1 MKICLISNLYPPYA
15 RGGAE
20 QVVKNTVE
28 GLLRLGHEVVI
39 ITARPLF
46 APRGNFKHQRDCFVA
61 PLAKGAP
68 RNDRLKIYRFF
79 PLNFFFYGNDF
90 KHPVWSRFFWHLFDV
105 FNFHSYWRVRRILK
119 KEKPDVVHTH
129 NLKGL
134 GYLIPRA
141 IRSLGLRHA
150 HTLHDVQLVE
160 PSGII
165 IKGAENQWPYNFF
178 LRKWYKKICR
188 FLFGSPEV
196 VISPSNF
203 LLEFY
208 ESRGFFPHSRKVV
221 VPNPV
226 VSQDIFSPLDSRL
239 CGNDNQDIVDDS
251 EGKGFNFLYLGQIE
265 EHKGVLFLIRVFLN
279 WIARLNWGMIKAPT
293 LHIVGAGSK
302 LNEAHHLAADC
313 QQIIFHGKVE
323 REQLPSIFN
332 QTDITIVPSLCYENS
347 PTVIFESFSFGAPVL
362 ASSIEG
368 VAELIKNREN
378 GLTFEAGNE
387 AALIAKMRWCV
398 EHPAEIIAMRPAALK
413 SIEGRGL
420 DAYLDKL
427 LNLCYNR

>member
-1 MKICLISNLYPPYA
+1 MKICLVSNLYPPYA

-28 GLLRLGHEVVI
+28 GLLARGHEVVV

-46 APRGNFKHQRDCFVA
+46 ADRHALSALVMT
-61 PLAKGAP
+61 
-68 RNDRLKIYRFF
+68 NDNLKIYRFY
-79 PLNFFFYGNDF
+79 PHNIFFYGNDF
-90 KHPVWSRFFWHLFDV
+90 KYPFWLRFFWHLFDV
-105 FNFHSYWRVRRILK
+105 FNFHSYWQVRRILS
-119 KEKPDVVHTH
+119 KEKPDIVHTH

-141 IRSLGLRHA
+141 IRGLGLRHV

-178 LRKWYKKICR
+178 LRSWYEKICR
-188 FLFGSPEV
+188 VLFGSPEV

-203 LLEFY
+203 LLGFY
-208 ESRGFFPHSRKVV
+208 ESRGFFLRSRKVV

-226 VSQDIFSPLDSRL
+226 IENNVMMNRAESIGVFS
-239 CGNDNQDIVDDS
+239 
-251 EGKGFNFLYLGQIE
+251 FLYLGQIE
-265 EHKGVLFLIRVFLN
+265 DHKGVLLLISAFKN
-279 WIARLNWGMIKAPT
+279 FCQDKAI

-302 LNEAHHLAADC
+302 LAEAKCLAADC
-313 QQIIFHGKVE
+313 SQIIFHGKVD
-323 REQLPSIFN
+323 RAQLPQIFS
-332 QTDITIVPSLCYENS
+332 QTDMAIVPSLCYENS
-347 PTVIFESFSFGAPVL
+347 PTVIFESFSFAVPVL

-368 VAELIKNREN
+368 VAELIKNGEN

-387 AALIAKMRWCV
+387 AALVEKMRWCV
-398 EHPAEIIAMRPAALK
+398 ENSAEITAMRPAALK

-420 DAYLDKL
+420 DTYLDKL
-427 LNLCYNR
+427 LDLCYNR

>member
-28 GLLRLGHEVVI
+28 GLLARGHEVVV
-39 ITARPLF
+39 ITARPL
-46 APRGNFKHQRDCFVA
+46 VA
-61 PLAKGAP
+61 EKVAENAAGVGGRSA
-68 RNDRLKIYRFF
+68 RIYRFY
-79 PLNFFFYGNDF
+79 PHNIFFYGNDF
-90 KHPVWSRFFWHLFDV
+90 KYPFWLRFFWHLFDV

-141 IRSLGLRHA
+141 IRGLDLRHV

-178 LRKWYKKICR
+178 LRRWYEKICR
-188 FLFGSPEV
+188 VLFGSPEV

-208 ESRGFFPHSRKVV
+208 ESRGFFQQSRKVV

-226 VSQDIFSPLDSRL
+226 IENNLFQHHAEPTGFFS
-239 CGNDNQDIVDDS
+239 
-251 EGKGFNFLYLGQIE
+251 FLYLGQIE
-265 EHKGVLFLIRVFLN
+265 DHKGVLFLIRVFLN
-279 WIARLNWGMIKAPT
+279 WIPTFVGMTKRIA

-302 LNEAHHLAADC
+302 LSEAKRLADGC
-313 QQIIFHGKVE
+313 PQIIFHGKVD
-323 REQLPSIFN
+323 RAQLPRIFS
-332 QTDITIVPSLCYENS
+332 QTDMAIVPSLCYENS
-347 PTVIFESFSFGAPVL
+347 PTVIFESFSFGVPVL

-368 VAELIKNREN
+368 VAELIKNGEN

-387 AALIAKMRWCV
+387 AALIEKMSWCSQ
-398 EHPAEIIAMRPAALK
+398 HQTEITAMRHAALK

>member
-1 MKICLISNLYPPYA
+1 M
-15 RGGAE
+15 R
-20 QVVKNTVE
+20 Q
-28 GLLRLGHEVVI
+28 
-39 ITARPLF
+39 
-46 APRGNFKHQRDCFVA
+46 
-61 PLAKGAP
+61 
-68 RNDRLKIYRFF
+68 
-79 PLNFFFYGNDF
+79 
-90 KHPVWSRFFWHLFDV
+90 
-105 FNFHSYWRVRRILK
+105 ILK
-119 KEKPDVVHTH
+119 KEKPDVAHTH

-141 IRSLGLRHA
+141 IRSLNLRHV

-165 IKGAENQWPYNFF
+165 IKGAENQWPYSFF
-178 LRKWYKKICR
+178 LRRWYEKICR
-188 FLFGSPEV
+188 VLFGSPEV

-208 ESRGFFPHSRKVV
+208 ESRGFFPRSAKVV

-226 VSQDIFSPLDSRL
+226 IENNLAINCAESSGIFS
-239 CGNDNQDIVDDS
+239 
-251 EGKGFNFLYLGQIE
+251 FLYLGQIE
-265 EHKGVLFLIRVFLN
+265 DHKGVLFLINSFKKLCREKSV
-279 WIARLNWGMIKAPT
+279 

-302 LNEAHHLAADC
+302 LSEARQLAADC
-313 QQIIFHGKVE
+313 PQIIFHGKVD
-323 REQLPSIFN
+323 RAQLPRIFS
-332 QTDITIVPSLCYENS
+332 QTDMAIVPSLCYENS
-347 PTVIFESFSFGAPVL
+347 PTVIFESFSFGVPVL

-368 VAELIKNREN
+368 VAELIKNGEN

-387 AALIAKMRWCV
+387 SALIAKMSWCAQ
-398 EHPAEIIAMRPAALK
+398 HPTEITAIRPAALK

>member
-28 GLLRLGHEVVI
+28 GLMRLGHEVVI

-46 APRGNFKHQRDCFVA
+46 VSSVETG
-61 PLAKGAP
+61 LAENAAGINGKMA
-68 RNDRLKIYRFF
+68 RIYRFY
-79 PLNFFFYGNDF
+79 PHNIFFYGNDF
-90 KHPVWSRFFWHLFDV
+90 KYPIWLRFFWHLFDV

-141 IRSLGLRHA
+141 IRSLGLRHV

-165 IKGAENQWPYNFF
+165 IKGGENQWPYNFF
-178 LRKWYKKICR
+178 LRSWYEKICR
-188 FLFGSPEV
+188 VLFGSPEV

-208 ESRGFFPHSRKVV
+208 ESRGFFPRSRKVV

-226 VSQDIFSPLDSRL
+226 IENNVMMNRAEPSGIFS
-239 CGNDNQDIVDDS
+239 
-251 EGKGFNFLYLGQIE
+251 FLYLGQIE
-265 EHKGVLFLIRVFLN
+265 DHKGVLLLIRAFKKFCEMSFRGIQAEESLN
-279 WIARLNWGMIKAPT
+279 TISFQDPSGSALGMT
-293 LHIVGAGSK
+293 RLHIVGAGSK
-302 LNEAHHLAADC
+302 LAEAKCLAANC
-313 QQIIFHGKVE
+313 PQIIFHNKVD
-323 REQLPSIFN
+323 RAQLPQIFN
-332 QTDITIVPSLCYENS
+332 QTDMAIVPSLCYENS
-347 PTVIFESFSFGAPVL
+347 PTVIFESFSFGVPVL

-368 VAELIKNREN
+368 VAELIKNGEN

-387 AALIAKMRWCV
+387 AALIEKMRWCV
-398 EHPAEIIAMRPAALK
+398 ANSASIAAMRPAALK